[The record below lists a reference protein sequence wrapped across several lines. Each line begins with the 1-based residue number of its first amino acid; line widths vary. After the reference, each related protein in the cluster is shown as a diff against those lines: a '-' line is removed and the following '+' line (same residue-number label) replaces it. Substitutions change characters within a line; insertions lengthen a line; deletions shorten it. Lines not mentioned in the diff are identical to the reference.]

1 MMVLQLL
8 FVWKVMPE
16 TKNKTLEE
24 LEKELL
30 PADADIEGSFK
41 KAE

>member
-8 FVWKVMPE
+8 FVWKLMPE
-16 TKNKTLEE
+16 TKNKSLEE

-30 PADADIEGSFK
+30 PEEAEVDGSW
-41 KAE
+41 E